1 MGTTRIATIATAMIT
16 TAMTIATG
24 ATIATIAVAEASP
37 EATAR
42 LAIARFFEVGVTL
55 QAVFVEIQETA

>member
-1 MGTTRIATIATAMIT
+1 MIT

-24 ATIATIAVAEASP
+24 VTIGTIADGTAEASP
-37 EATAR
+37 ETTAR
-42 LAIARFFEVGVTL
+42 LAVARLFEVGVTL

>member
-1 MGTTRIATIATAMIT
+1 MIT